1 MDDYSTIQI
10 GDFVYEDKTFA
21 HSLTNQKKCIG
32 VVYDIMPPHWCS
44 IVSLEDYGMGH
55 RTTCKRIANDGNS
68 YNVAGLKWRLPAL
81 GEWFDIL
88 NNLGGFKLEL
98 IPEGECNAGNYQ
110 FKSDPLKI
118 VTKLEFLNLDKDK
131 NYWSSTPDNYWGY
144 DDDIDHSYWAISFP
158 NNGAYCPDTGDAYFR
173 YIADID
179 SEWR

>member
-1 MDDYSTIQI
+1 MI
-10 GDFVYEDKTFA
+10 
-21 HSLTNQKKCIG
+21 
-32 VVYDIMPPHWCS
+32 
-44 IVSLEDYGMGH
+44 
-55 RTTCKRIANDGNS
+55 
-68 YNVAGLKWRLPAL
+68 LP
-81 GEWFDIL
+81 
-88 NNLGGFKLEL
+88 N
-98 IPEGECNAGNYQ
+98 
-110 FKSDPLKI
+110 KSDPLKI